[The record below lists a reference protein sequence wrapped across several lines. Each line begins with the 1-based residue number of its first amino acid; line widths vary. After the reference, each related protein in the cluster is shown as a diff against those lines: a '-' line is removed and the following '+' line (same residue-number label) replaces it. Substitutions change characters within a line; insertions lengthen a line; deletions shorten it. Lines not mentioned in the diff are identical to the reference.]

1 MNIVIGG
8 TFGYLHKGHVALI
21 SKAFELGD
29 FIYIGLT
36 TDAYVLRAKPGEDV
50 PPYVERKAALD
61 KLAHS
66 LKKRYTIGP
75 LEDRYGPSTTGNF
88 DAIVV
93 SEETYKSALE
103 INRIR
108 KKNGLNEL
116 RIIKI
121 AYVLADDLKPI
132 STSRILKG
140 EIDKDGKKL

>member
-21 SKAFELGD
+21 SKAFELGG
-29 FIYIGLT
+29 FVYIGLT
-36 TDAYVLRAKPGEDV
+36 TDAYVRRVKPGENV
-50 PPYVERKAALD
+50 PPYTERKAALD
-61 KLAHS
+61 RLARS
-66 LKKRYTIGP
+66 LRKRYAIGP
-75 LEDRYGPSTTGNF
+75 LEDRYGPSTTEDF

-93 SEETYKSALE
+93 SGETYKSALE

-108 KKNGLNEL
+108 KKSGLKEL

-132 STSRILKG
+132 STSRILSG
-140 EIDKDGKKL
+140 EIDRDGRKL